1 MKQDSFVWNLEIKRI
16 FAVIFFTFVYA
27 VGVLWF
33 IEASVVPMYTGGVLG
48 IAQLF
53 RDTLFVVFDQT
64 TGIAF
69 LATVNMILNIPILIL
84 GWKGVSHRFTIYT
97 LISIVFQTLFL
108 SLIPRVD
115 FGLSEQV
122 HVFAAST
129 LGGLLIGIG
138 AGGALRY
145 GASTGGIDIIAQYVS
160 LKFGKSVGFISLVVN
175 IVVAILG
182 AFIIGGQVGPSGV
195 TIAGGIIVSY
205 TIVRIIAST
214 IGLDLVHTSYQH
226 ISVQIISNQHEAIAE
241 QIIHTIRRGVTY
253 LKAQGAYSKSNKM
266 MIYVIISRYEFETLF
281 KLIQQIDPKAF
292 IITTPV
298 RSVYGN
304 FLRKTMT

>member
-160 LKFGKSVGFISLVVN
+160 LKSGKSVGFISLVVN

-195 TIAGGIIVSY
+195 TVAGGIIVSY

-281 KLIQQIDPKAF
+281 KLIQQIDEKAF
-292 IITTPV
+292 IVTTPV

>member
-69 LATVNMILNIPILIL
+69 LATVNMMLNIPILIL

-160 LKFGKSVGFISLVVN
+160 
-175 IVVAILG
+175 
-182 AFIIGGQVGPSGV
+182 
-195 TIAGGIIVSY
+195 
-205 TIVRIIAST
+205 
-214 IGLDLVHTSYQH
+214 
-226 ISVQIISNQHEAIAE
+226 
-241 QIIHTIRRGVTY
+241 
-253 LKAQGAYSKSNKM
+253 
-266 MIYVIISRYEFETLF
+266 
-281 KLIQQIDPKAF
+281 
-292 IITTPV
+292 
-298 RSVYGN
+298 
-304 FLRKTMT
+304 

>member
-226 ISVQIISNQHEAIAE
+226 ISVQIISNEHEAIAE

>member
-1 MKQDSFVWNLEIKRI
+1 MKQDSFVWNLEFKRI

-84 GWKGVSHRFTIYT
+84 GWKGVSHRFTIHT

-160 LKFGKSVGFISLVVN
+160 LKSGKSVGFISLVVN

-195 TIAGGIIVSY
+195 TVAGGIIVSY

-226 ISVQIISNQHEAIAE
+226 ISVQVISNQHEAIAE

-253 LKAQGAYSKSNKM
+253 LEAQGAYSKSNKM

-292 IITTPV
+292 IVTTPV

>member
-1 MKQDSFVWNLEIKRI
+1 MKQDSFFWKIEFKRI
-16 FAVIFFTFVYA
+16 FAVVFFTFVYA
-27 VGVLWF
+27 IGVLWF

-53 RDTLFVVFDQT
+53 RDTLFVVFETT
-64 TGIAF
+64 TGITF
-69 LATVNMILNIPILIL
+69 LATVNLILNIPILII
-84 GWKGVSHRFTIYT
+84 GWKGVSHRFTIHT
-97 LISIVFQTLFL
+97 LISLVFQTIFL
-108 SLIPRVD
+108 SLIPRID

-145 GASTGGIDIIAQYVS
+145 GASTGGIDIIAQYIA
-160 LKFGKSVGFISLVVN
+160 LKSGKSVGFISLMVN
-175 IVVAILG
+175 VIVTILG

-195 TIAGGIIVSY
+195 NVAGGLIVSY
-205 TIVRIIAST
+205 TLVRIIAST
-214 IGLDLVHTSYQH
+214 IGLDLIHTSYQH
-226 ISVQIISNQHEAIAE
+226 ISVQVISSHHEEIAE
-241 QIIHTIRRGVTY
+241 QIITIIRRGVTY
-253 LKAQGAYSKSNKM
+253 IEAQGAYSKSNKK
-266 MIYVIISRYEFETLF
+266 MIYVIISRYEFETLL
-281 KLIQQIDPKAF
+281 KLIQEIDANAF
-292 IITTPV
+292 IVTTPV

>member
-1 MKQDSFVWNLEIKRI
+1 MKQDSFVWNLEFKRI

-84 GWKGVSHRFTIYT
+84 GWKGVSHRFTIHT

-108 SLIPRVD
+108 SLIPRID

-160 LKFGKSVGFISLVVN
+160 LKSGKSVGFISLVVN

-195 TIAGGIIVSY
+195 TVAGGIIVSY

-226 ISVQIISNQHEAIAE
+226 ISVQVISNQHEAIAE

-253 LKAQGAYSKSNKM
+253 LEAQGAYSKSNKM

-292 IITTPV
+292 IVTTPV

>member
-1 MKQDSFVWNLEIKRI
+1 MKQDSFVWNLEFKRI

-84 GWKGVSHRFTIYT
+84 GWKGVSHRFTIHT

-160 LKFGKSVGFISLVVN
+160 LKSGKSVGFISLVVN

-195 TIAGGIIVSY
+195 TVAGGIIVSY

-214 IGLDLVHTSYQH
+214 IGLDLIHTSYQH
-226 ISVQIISNQHEAIAE
+226 ISVQVISNQHEAIAE

-253 LKAQGAYSKSNKM
+253 LEAQGAYSKSNKM

-292 IITTPV
+292 IVTTPV

>member
-1 MKQDSFVWNLEIKRI
+1 MKQDSFIWNLEFKRI

-33 IEASVVPMYTGGVLG
+33 IEASVVPLYTGGVLG

-53 RDTLFVVFDQT
+53 RDTLFVVFNQT
-64 TGIAF
+64 TGITF

-84 GWKGVSHRFTIYT
+84 GWKGVSHRFTIHT

-108 SLIPRVD
+108 SLIPKID
-115 FGLSEQV
+115 FGLNEQV

-160 LKFGKSVGFISLVVN
+160 LKSGKSVGFISLVVN
-175 IVVAILG
+175 ITVAILG

-195 TIAGGIIVSY
+195 SVAGGIIVSY

-214 IGLDLVHTSYQH
+214 IGLDLIHTSYQH
-226 ISVQIISNQHEAIAE
+226 ISVQVISNQHEAIAE

-253 LKAQGAYSKSNKM
+253 LEAQGAYSKSNKM

-292 IITTPV
+292 IVTTPV

>member
-1 MKQDSFVWNLEIKRI
+1 MKQESFFWNIEFKRI
-16 FAVIFFTFVYA
+16 FLVILFTFVYA
-27 VGVLWF
+27 IGVVWF
-33 IEASVVPMYTGGVLG
+33 IEASVVPLYTGGVLG

-53 RDTLFVVFDQT
+53 RDTLFVVFERS
-64 TGIAF
+64 TGITF
-69 LATVNMILNIPILIL
+69 LATVNFILNIPILIL
-84 GWKGVSHRFTIYT
+84 GWKGVSHRFTIHT
-97 LISIVFQTLFL
+97 LISIVFQTIFL

-145 GASTGGIDIIAQYVS
+145 GASTGGIDIIAQYVA
-160 LKFGKSVGFISLVVN
+160 LKSGKSVGFISLVVN
-175 IVVAILG
+175 IGVAVTG
-182 AFIIGGQVGPSGV
+182 AFIIGGKVGPGNV
-195 TIAGGIIVSY
+195 TIAGGLIVSY

-214 IGLDLVHTSYQH
+214 IGLDLIHTSYQNL
-226 ISVQIISNQHEAIAE
+226 SVQIISNLHEEIAD
-241 QIIHTIRRGVTY
+241 QIIHVIRRGVTY
-253 LKAQGAYSKSNKM
+253 IEAQGAYSKSNKM
-266 MIYVIISRYEFETLF
+266 MIYVIISRYEFETLL
-281 KLIQQIDPKAF
+281 KLIQKIDSKAF
-292 IITTPV
+292 IVTTPV

>member
-1 MKQDSFVWNLEIKRI
+1 MKQDSFIWNLEFKRI

-53 RDTLFVVFDQT
+53 RDTLFVVFNQT
-64 TGIAF
+64 TGITF

-84 GWKGVSHRFTIYT
+84 GWKGVSHRFTIHT

-108 SLIPRVD
+108 SLIPKID

-160 LKFGKSVGFISLVVN
+160 LKSGKSVGFISLVVN
-175 IVVAILG
+175 ITVAILG

-195 TIAGGIIVSY
+195 SVAGGIIVSY

-214 IGLDLVHTSYQH
+214 IGLDLIHTSYQH
-226 ISVQIISNQHEAIAE
+226 ISVQVISNQHEAIAE

-253 LKAQGAYSKSNKM
+253 LEAQGAYSKSNKM

-292 IITTPV
+292 IVTTPV

>member
-1 MKQDSFVWNLEIKRI
+1 MKQDSFVWNLEFKRI

-84 GWKGVSHRFTIYT
+84 GWKGVSHRFTIHT

-108 SLIPRVD
+108 SLIPRID

-122 HVFAAST
+122 HVFTAST
-129 LGGLLIGIG
+129 LGGLLIGLG

-145 GASTGGIDIIAQYVS
+145 GASTGGIDIIAQYIS
-160 LKFGKSVGFISLVVN
+160 LKSGKSVGFISLVVN

-195 TIAGGIIVSY
+195 TVAGGIIVSY

-214 IGLDLVHTSYQH
+214 IGLDLIHTSYQH
-226 ISVQIISNQHEAIAE
+226 ISVQVISNQHEAIAE

-253 LKAQGAYSKSNKM
+253 LEAQGAYSKSNKM

-292 IITTPV
+292 IVTTPV

>member
-1 MKQDSFVWNLEIKRI
+1 MKQDSFVWNLEFKRI

-64 TGIAF
+64 TGITF

-84 GWKGVSHRFTIYT
+84 GWKGVSHRFTIHT
-97 LISIVFQTLFL
+97 LISILFQTLFL

-160 LKFGKSVGFISLVVN
+160 LKSGKSVGFISLVVN
-175 IVVAILG
+175 IVVALLG

-195 TIAGGIIVSY
+195 TVAGGIIVSY

-226 ISVQIISNQHEAIAE
+226 ISVQVISNQHEAIAE

-253 LKAQGAYSKSNKM
+253 LEAQGAYSKSNKM

-292 IITTPV
+292 IVTTPV

>member
-1 MKQDSFVWNLEIKRI
+1 MKQDSFVWNLEFKRI

-33 IEASVVPMYTGGVLG
+33 IEASVVPLYTGGVLG

-84 GWKGVSHRFTIYT
+84 GWKGVSHRFTIHT

-108 SLIPRVD
+108 SLIPRID

-160 LKFGKSVGFISLVVN
+160 LKSGKSVGFISLVVN

-195 TIAGGIIVSY
+195 TVAGGIIVSY

-226 ISVQIISNQHEAIAE
+226 ISVQVISNQHEAIAE

-253 LKAQGAYSKSNKM
+253 LEAQGAYSKSNKM

-292 IITTPV
+292 IVTTPV

>member
-1 MKQDSFVWNLEIKRI
+1 MKQESFFWNIEFKRI
-16 FAVIFFTFVYA
+16 FLVIFFTFIYA
-27 VGVLWF
+27 IGVVWF
-33 IEASVVPMYTGGVLG
+33 IEASVVPLYTGGVLG

-53 RDTLFVVFDQT
+53 RDTLFVVFEQS
-64 TGIAF
+64 TGITF
-69 LATVNMILNIPILIL
+69 LAIINFILNIPILIL
-84 GWKGVSHRFTIYT
+84 GWKGVSHRFTIHT
-97 LISIVFQTLFL
+97 LISIVFQTIFL

-145 GASTGGIDIIAQYVS
+145 GASTGGIDIIAQYVA
-160 LKFGKSVGFISLVVN
+160 LKSGKSVGFISLVVN
-175 IVVAILG
+175 IGVAVIG
-182 AFIIGGQVGPSGV
+182 AFIIGGQVGPGGV
-195 TIAGGIIVSY
+195 TVAGGLIVSY

-214 IGLDLVHTSYQH
+214 VGLDLIHTSYQN
-226 ISVQIISNQHEAIAE
+226 ISVQVISSLHEEIAE
-241 QIIHTIRRGVTY
+241 QIIHVIRRGVTY
-253 LKAQGAYSKSNKM
+253 IEAQGAYSKSNKR
-266 MIYVIISRYEFETLF
+266 MIYVIISKYEFETLL
-281 KLIQQIDPKAF
+281 KLIQKIDSKAF
-292 IITTPV
+292 IVTTPV

>member
-1 MKQDSFVWNLEIKRI
+1 MKKDSFVWNLEFKRI

-160 LKFGKSVGFISLVVN
+160 LKSGKSVGFISLVVN

-195 TIAGGIIVSY
+195 TVAGGIIVSY

-253 LKAQGAYSKSNKM
+253 LEAQGAYSKSNKM

-281 KLIQQIDPKAF
+281 KLIQKIDPKAF
-292 IITTPV
+292 IVTTPV

-304 FLRKTMT
+304 FLRKTMA

>member
-1 MKQDSFVWNLEIKRI
+1 
-16 FAVIFFTFVYA
+16 
-27 VGVLWF
+27 
-33 IEASVVPMYTGGVLG
+33 
-48 IAQLF
+48 
-53 RDTLFVVFDQT
+53 
-64 TGIAF
+64 
-69 LATVNMILNIPILIL
+69 MILNIPILIL
-84 GWKGVSHRFTIYT
+84 GWKGVSHRFTIHT

-160 LKFGKSVGFISLVVN
+160 LKSGKSVGFISLVVN

-195 TIAGGIIVSY
+195 TVAGGIIVSY

-214 IGLDLVHTSYQH
+214 IGLDLIHTSYQH
-226 ISVQIISNQHEAIAE
+226 ISVQVISTQHEAIAE

-253 LKAQGAYSKSNKM
+253 LEAQGAYSKSNKM

-292 IITTPV
+292 IVTTPV